1 MFTVVPLF
9 RNFMQRE
16 IDILSEIDALIQ
28 SIHLRFFPIVQTYL
42 CLLVKPG
49 I

>member
-1 MFTVVPLF
+1 MLTIVPLF
-9 RNFMQRE
+9 RNFVECE

-28 SIHLRFFPIVQTYL
+28 SIHLCVFFYHTDL
-42 CLLVKPG
+42 HLLVTRG